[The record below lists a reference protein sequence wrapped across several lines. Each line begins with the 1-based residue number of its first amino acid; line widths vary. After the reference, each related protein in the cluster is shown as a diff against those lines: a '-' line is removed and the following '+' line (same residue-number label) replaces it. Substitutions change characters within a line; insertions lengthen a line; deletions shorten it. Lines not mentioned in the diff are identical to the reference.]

1 MLRIVPRSRPIPSAV
16 PQTSPAA
23 TATPFVPSP
32 LQRRIP
38 NILTIARVVVAIA
51 FFAVLSLNW
60 PVTPRQCLLAMALF
74 IVAAVTD
81 ALDGHLARKWNATS
95 QFGRVMDPFADKILV
110 VGAFIILAGPGFLW
124 KVHAPHAQDGSVA
137 FTYLASGVPPWIAIV
152 ILGRE
157 LLITSLRAVLES
169 QGRDFSANWAGKLKM
184 IAQSFAIP
192 LILLLLGVA
201 DVAPGSPARVVILS
215 VAYATAFL
223 TVLSGVPYVT
233 RAMAPTPP
241 RTTGIG
247 A

>member
-1 MLRIVPRSRPIPSAV
+1 M
-16 PQTSPAA
+16 
-23 TATPFVPSP
+23 
-32 LQRRIP
+32 
-38 NILTIARVVVAIA
+38 
-51 FFAVLSLNW
+51 
-60 PVTPRQCLLAMALF
+60 
-74 IVAAVTD
+74 
-81 ALDGHLARKWNATS
+81 
-95 QFGRVMDPFADKILV
+95 
-110 VGAFIILAGPGFLW
+110 
-124 KVHAPHAQDGSVA
+124 A

-233 RAMAPTPP
+233 RAMAPTPA

-247 A
+247 V